1 MRYQSLLLYS
11 THIFHSCHILNMFLS
26 NSVFIYFFSTKV
38 AVCHLWLD
46 DGVAPKDILSSQLPV
61 PSPHSKFPLLAKM
74 GYLDVPLICLL
85 LTFFSLRQLSR
96 EDMIAEFSQVLNW

>member
-1 MRYQSLLLYS
+1 
-11 THIFHSCHILNMFLS
+11 MFLS